1 MKKTPLLKRSDFK
14 QIKSLGLK
22 RNSIQR
28 QVACYAKKPYYL
40 SLAAPCTINNG
51 IRKISPWQ
59 RKNFI
64 EYYEKE
70 AGKYRVIKFV
80 PSSGA
85 ASRMFASWFFAAQ
98 AGGFGSDYA
107 NKQFFKNLKKMP
119 FFPLWQN
126 NQVLQKALKEKN
138 ISSLLRDILYSKGL
152 NLGKLPKALIP
163 FHLYA
168 NREMRT
174 ALEEHIYEA
183 AGYIADAKKICRLHI
198 TVSPEHRFAVAGKLR
213 QVKGKYEKICEVE
226 YKFDLSVQSP
236 STSTIA
242 VDMKNNPLRDGRG
255 RLIFRPGGHGAL
267 LENLNVLDADLIFVK
282 NIDNVAPGNMTN
294 SIIPYRKMLGG
305 IAIILMK
312 KIHQTL
318 NELSD
323 RNIDA
328 KKLKRMADFCQR
340 EVNAC
345 LPGNFYSLKPAEKSE
360 IIFAALNRP
369 LRVCAMV
376 KNTGE
381 PGGGPFWV
389 KEKNGTESP
398 QIVELAHV
406 NQSDRE
412 QRKIWS
418 RATHFNP
425 VDMVCCIKDY
435 RGRKYDLKE
444 YVNNSAYLVTKK
456 IEKGLKIK
464 ALEMPGLWNGSMA
477 RWNTIFVEIPLL
489 AFNPVKTVDDLL
501 RPQHMASRK
510 II

>member
-22 RNSIQR
+22 TNSIQR
-28 QVACYAKKPYYL
+28 QLAYYKKKPYYL

-107 NKQFFKNLKKMP
+107 NRQFFKNLKKLP
-119 FFPLWQN
+119 FFPLLEKNRILHKW
-126 NQVLQKALKEKN
+126 LKEKN
-138 ISSLLRDILYSKGL
+138 ISLLLRDILYSHGL
-152 NLGKLPKALIP
+152 NLAELPKALIP

-168 NREMRT
+168 NKEMRT

-183 AGYIADAKKICRLHI
+183 AGYIADAKNVCRLHI
-198 TVSPEHRFAVAGKLR
+198 TVSPEHRLAVARKLR
-213 QVKGKYEKICEVE
+213 QVKRKYENICRVK
-226 YKFDLSVQSP
+226 YKFNLSVQSP
-236 STSTIA
+236 STSIIA
-242 VDMKNNPLRDGRG
+242 VDEKNNPLRDNRG
-255 RLIFRPGGHGAL
+255 GLVFRPGGHGAL

-282 NIDNVAPGNMTN
+282 NIDNVAPDNKTKN
-294 SIIPYRKMLGG
+294 IIPYRKMLGG
-305 IAIILMK
+305 VAIDLMR
-312 KIHQTL
+312 KIHKTL
-318 NELSD
+318 NELSARD
-323 RNIDA
+323 IDA
-328 KKLKRMADFCQR
+328 EKLKQMADFYRQ
-340 EVNAC
+340 EANVC
-345 LPGNFYSLKPAEKSE
+345 LPENFNSLKPVQKKK
-360 IIFAALNRP
+360 ILFNALNRP

-381 PGGGPFWV
+381 PGGGPFWI
-389 KEKNGTESP
+389 KEKDGTKSP

-406 NQSDRE
+406 NKNSSAQM
-412 QRKIWS
+412 KIWS

-444 YVNNSAYLVTKK
+444 YVDKSAYLATTKT
-456 IEKGLKIK
+456 EKGRKIN
-464 ALEMPGLWNGSMA
+464 ALEMPGLWNGGMA
-477 RWNTIFVEIPLL
+477 RWITIFVEIPLMV
-489 AFNPVKTVDDLL
+489 FNPVKTVDDLL
-501 RPQHMASRK
+501 RPQHLASRK